1 MCVGQE
7 GGAEAGIH
15 GMREIFEDDDTVGL
29 IQVDANNAFN
39 TLNRVVLLHNIKY
52 LCPEMETYV
61 CNCYAKPARLFVTG
75 GLEIPSAEG
84 TTQGDPIAMPLYAI
98 CILPLMRQIVESV
111 KEKGME
117 IKQCAFA
124 DDLAG
129 AGKLLALKS
138 WWNAVV
144 YFGPFIGY
152 YAKSSKSWLLVKTN
166 YLDAAKLIF
175 ANSGLNITS
184 EGRKHLGASIGS
196 EAFKTQF
203 VDEAVTEWVNEIN
216 KLSEIALMEPHAAYT
231 AFIHGVRHKHTYMM
245 RTIPNISGKLKVLDK
260 AIDNFITFLL
270 NKHSCSRTERIL
282 FSLPVKLGG
291 LGIIIRSELSDIQ
304 YKNSV
309 YITKSLT
316 HNILN
321 QNQKLEI
328 DVNDVK
334 RKKNKASIEKLK
346 RNVSILEKLKN
357 DLTTQQKRI
366 IECTSEKGASSWLS
380 ALPLQK
386 YDFYLDKQSF
396 RDALFLRYDIT
407 LPKLPL
413 NCVCGRSFNVN
424 NAFLCLVPLVDL

>member
-1 MCVGQE
+1 
-7 GGAEAGIH
+7 
-15 GMREIFEDDDTVGL
+15 
-29 IQVDANNAFN
+29 
-39 TLNRVVLLHNIKY
+39 
-52 LCPEMETYV
+52 METYV
-61 CNCYAKPARLFVTG
+61 YNCYAKPARLFVTG

-84 TTQGDPIAMPLYAI
+84 TTQGDPIAMPLYAM

-152 YAKSSKSWLLVKTN
+152 YAKSSKSWLLVKTK

-216 KLSEIALMEPHAAYT
+216 KLSEIALTEPHAAYT
-231 AFIHGVRHKHTYMM
+231 AFIHGVRHKYTYMM

-282 FSLPVKLGG
+282 VSLPVKLGG
-291 LGIIIRSELSDIQ
+291 LGIIIPSELSDIQ
-304 YKNSV
+304 
-309 YITKSLT
+309 
-316 HNILN
+316 
-321 QNQKLEI
+321 
-328 DVNDVK
+328 
-334 RKKNKASIEKLK
+334 
-346 RNVSILEKLKN
+346 
-357 DLTTQQKRI
+357 
-366 IECTSEKGASSWLS
+366 
-380 ALPLQK
+380 
-386 YDFYLDKQSF
+386 
-396 RDALFLRYDIT
+396 
-407 LPKLPL
+407 
-413 NCVCGRSFNVN
+413 
-424 NAFLCLVPLVDL
+424 